1 MLNKQNKL
9 IKSSGKCNPK
19 NKTYF
24 LSCSVSGI
32 VKTGRNTFYKYQDEP
47 KICLPYII
55 KQASGFFII
64 KQGSVNR

>member
-1 MLNKQNKL
+1 MLNKRNKL

-24 LSCSVSGI
+24 LSCSISGI

-55 KQASGFFII
+55 KQASGSFII
-64 KQGSVNR
+64 KQAFVNR